1 MHGTCRSLR
10 KWTRKATLV
19 VAQHG
24 EACMHLLDTR
34 ALCADCIDVDQSPQ
48 ALQLAPA
55 AAKRSD
61 RSPPSAQAAGC
72 ELNCWH
78 VRTSHG
84 SASVPVKLLPLPVP
98 PPLSLP
104 LPPALPPVTPHS
116 LHCAGLVHAWLQ
128 VQASRMVQWELDV
141 PLPAVPPTHIEENYR
156 SLYAVGAGGTHGN
169 DLALRLHPNGLCVIT
184 LAPSHAAL
192 AASRG
197 GGAISGEQQAA
208 AKATGQQAGDQ
219 QPEAQQAAAATAA
232 EAGVSAEG
240 QQSGA
245 AGTTAEQQQHQQQQQ
260 PQQQRS
266 GPKAAAARL
275 ELAPKLLQA
284 QFRRGRG
291 PLLQAETVLGRQAPW
306 LGFRR
311 CVAVPYRPKCASLAA
326 LNRAAAAHSRCL
338 AYPACTRPPHTAHL
352 LHHCLL
358 AALAADCFRPPRPLS
373 TWQASHYVPAARPPL
388 SCCPTLASC
397 RLTAGGAAYVLRCC
411 CRGLLVE
418 LNSRLEGLQGPE
430 LLRCGTGRR
439 QGRPCWTR
447 SVIPPCRCGRL
458 SLRALCSAAAW
469 PPGPACWRLAWHS
482 ACVHLTANVETSHVA
497 QLPCCAFPASISCR
511 ALRESYLAIVEP
523 RAVDVA
529 QLAASCLSEEL
540 YRQQRGLGSTGGAVD
555 AAMAAPGGDAAAAAE
570 LAVPT
575 PGDAASALA
584 AAEATG
590 DAAAAATAAQ
600 AVAASANPLPAGLA
614 G

>member
-1 MHGTCRSLR
+1 
-10 KWTRKATLV
+10 
-19 VAQHG
+19 
-24 EACMHLLDTR
+24 
-34 ALCADCIDVDQSPQ
+34 
-48 ALQLAPA
+48 
-55 AAKRSD
+55 
-61 RSPPSAQAAGC
+61 
-72 ELNCWH
+72 
-78 VRTSHG
+78 
-84 SASVPVKLLPLPVP
+84 
-98 PPLSLP
+98 
-104 LPPALPPVTPHS
+104 
-116 LHCAGLVHAWLQ
+116 
-128 VQASRMVQWELDV
+128 MVEWELDV

-156 SLYAVGAGGTHGN
+156 SLYAVGAGGTPGN

-184 LAPSHAAL
+184 LAPSHAGL

-208 AKATGQQAGDQ
+208 AEATGQQAGDQ
-219 QPEAQQAAAATAA
+219 QPEAQQAAAAAA
-232 EAGVSAEG
+232 KAGVSAEG

-245 AGTTAEQQQHQQQQQ
+245 ARTTAEQQQQQQQQQ

-306 LGFRR
+306 LGF
-311 CVAVPYRPKCASLAA
+311 L
-326 LNRAAAAHSRCL
+326 
-338 AYPACTRPPHTAHL
+338 
-352 LHHCLL
+352 
-358 AALAADCFRPPRPLS
+358 
-373 TWQASHYVPAARPPL
+373 
-388 SCCPTLASC
+388 

-430 LLRCGTGRR
+430 LLR
-439 QGRPCWTR
+439 
-447 SVIPPCRCGRL
+447 
-458 SLRALCSAAAW
+458 
-469 PPGPACWRLAWHS
+469 
-482 ACVHLTANVETSHVA
+482 
-497 QLPCCAFPASISCR
+497 

-540 YRQQRGLGSTGGAVD
+540 YRQQGGLGSTGGAAD
-555 AAMAAPGGDAAAAAE
+555 AAVAVPGGDAAAAAE

-575 PGDAASALA
+575 PADAASALVA
-584 AAEATG
+584 ADAMG

-600 AVAASANPLPAGLA
+600 AIAAPASPLPAGLA